1 MPEPGMSIAKTENSL
16 IKQTLL
22 QHLKNINQNRRTD
35 HIYVCRKI
43 TPNFI
48 KISLLQVNAS
58 PTSTLQQ
65 LCLITDTL
73 HSKLQ

>member
-1 MPEPGMSIAKTENSL
+1 MPIAETEKSP

-22 QHLKNINQNRRTD
+22 QHFQKNSIKIDELIIFN
-35 HIYVCRKI
+35 VCKKI

-58 PTSTLQQ
+58 PTFTLQQ